1 MSTVKRIA
9 KNTAFTFSGDILSK
23 ILTMILT
30 IFITR
35 FFTEVEFGKLSFALS
50 FTGLFIIL
58 IDLGIRLLIIRSM
71 ACDQK
76 NASKYISNALMLKA
90 VSSFIV
96 FWLIVLTINL
106 MGYPPDTKLAVYLGA
121 LIIILESLSGSLGSV
136 FQAFQKM
143 KYPAINKVVRVLLR
157 FCITLPLLFLGYGLI
172 PVLLAYLIV
181 QIINFLMYIFQSR
194 RFIKLEFKPDYQLM
208 KQLIIGGFPFLL
220 SSAFVVVY
228 FRIDITMLSIM
239 KGDAVVGWYS
249 ASYNLIDA
257 IISLTMALNAA
268 LLPVAILYYNESK
281 EKLIRLYRTA
291 AKVLFTVSLPIAV
304 GGTLLAQNII
314 LFLYKEKYYNSIIAL
329 QILLWALIPL
339 FINYLLGNLLIAI
352 KKEKYGVPALFINC
366 IVNVGLNLIL
376 IPKYSYVGAAISTV
390 VSEIVYFSMYYC
402 IISKNLKF
410 VNIFGLMIKPMI
422 AALTMGLLISILI
435 NKIHFILII
444 IISIISYFGL
454 LYLIKGISE
463 EDKIML
469 LRLIKKSEK

>member
-157 FCITLPLLFLGYGLI
+157 FCITLPLLLLGYGLI
-172 PVLLAYLIV
+172 PILLAYL
-181 QIINFLMYIFQSR
+181 
-194 RFIKLEFKPDYQLM
+194 
-208 KQLIIGGFPFLL
+208 
-220 SSAFVVVY
+220 
-228 FRIDITMLSIM
+228 
-239 KGDAVVGWYS
+239 
-249 ASYNLIDA
+249 
-257 IISLTMALNAA
+257 
-268 LLPVAILYYNESK
+268 
-281 EKLIRLYRTA
+281 
-291 AKVLFTVSLPIAV
+291 
-304 GGTLLAQNII
+304 
-314 LFLYKEKYYNSIIAL
+314 
-329 QILLWALIPL
+329 
-339 FINYLLGNLLIAI
+339 
-352 KKEKYGVPALFINC
+352 
-366 IVNVGLNLIL
+366 
-376 IPKYSYVGAAISTV
+376 
-390 VSEIVYFSMYYC
+390 
-402 IISKNLKF
+402 
-410 VNIFGLMIKPMI
+410 
-422 AALTMGLLISILI
+422 
-435 NKIHFILII
+435 
-444 IISIISYFGL
+444 
-454 LYLIKGISE
+454 
-463 EDKIML
+463 
-469 LRLIKKSEK
+469 